1 MTLSESI
8 IVFNLWAMVKTVQSL
23 NSVLMVLWIKSSVS
37 KSTAAV
43 ASSKTSTFV
52 FLNNALLRQINCL
65 CPTDRFSPPSVTSWY
80 KPAVKPVETRSFDYR
95 NFETDADSPF
105 TNDFKWACSKA
116 IHTSSSLCLSNGSKF
131 IRSDPENRTAS
142 CGIIVSRERNVCR
155 PKLDI
160 FTPSIRISPSA
171 ASIILQN

>member
-80 KPAVKPVETRSFDYR
+80 KPAVKP
-95 NFETDADSPF
+95 A
-105 TNDFKWACSKA
+105 
-116 IHTSSSLCLSNGSKF
+116 
-131 IRSDPENRTAS
+131 
-142 CGIIVSRERNVCR
+142 
-155 PKLDI
+155 KLVH
-160 FTPSIRISPSA
+160 
-171 ASIILQN
+171 SIIEISKLTWTHPSRTILNGRAPKPSTLPRRCAYRTDPSSFGAILRIERHPVG